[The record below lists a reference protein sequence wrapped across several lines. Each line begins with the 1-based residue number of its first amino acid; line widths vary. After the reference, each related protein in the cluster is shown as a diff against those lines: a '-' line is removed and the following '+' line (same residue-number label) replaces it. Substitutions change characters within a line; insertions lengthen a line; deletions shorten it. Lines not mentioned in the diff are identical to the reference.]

1 MALVRLFDFSK
12 AFDKV
17 PHKRL
22 MKKLWNYGV
31 RGKTH
36 SWIQSFLTT
45 RQQRVA
51 VDGEN
56 SDWVSVDSGVPQGT
70 VLGPTLF
77 LAFIN
82 DLVRTAK
89 HSQVR
94 LFADDCVLYREV
106 KNQEDCELLQADLEN
121 LEKWEEKWSMSFNPD
136 KCNSISIT
144 RKRNKLCHSYKLHN
158 QDLKQVSSTPYLGVE
173 LSSDLTWHDQ
183 INKVCSKGNKQLA
196 FLRRN
201 LQINNMKVKETA
213 YTRPVRPAM
222 EYCSTIW
229 DPQHHKYID
238 QIEKLQRRAA
248 RFVCNS
254 YSYRASVTDMLNRL
268 TWEALEVRRRR
279 VRLIMFFK
287 IQHGLISIPLPP
299 FILRSSRP
307 KEELPH
313 LFKVIYSSTEA
324 YRNSF
329 YVRTVREWNLLP
341 VSIGTLGSLPSFKD
355 GLSSFYPPASL

>member
-1 MALVRLFDFSK
+1 MIVLDFWK

-22 MKKLWNYGV
+22 MKKLRSYGV
-31 RGKTH
+31 RGKIH
-36 SWIQSFLTT
+36 LWIQSFLTI

-82 DLVRTAK
+82 DLVRAAK

-144 RKRNKLCHSYKLHN
+144 RKRNKLCHNYKLHN
-158 QDLKQVSSTPYLGVE
+158 QDFKQVSSTPYLGVE

-201 LQINNMKVKETA
+201 LQINNMKVKELHIRGSSAQQWNTVQPSGILI
-213 YTRPVRPAM
+213 TT
-222 EYCSTIW
+222 ST
-229 DPQHHKYID
+229 
-238 QIEKLQRRAA
+238 
-248 RFVCNS
+248 
-254 YSYRASVTDMLNRL
+254 
-268 TWEALEVRRRR
+268 
-279 VRLIMFFK
+279 
-287 IQHGLISIPLPP
+287 
-299 FILRSSRP
+299 
-307 KEELPH
+307 
-313 LFKVIYSSTEA
+313 
-324 YRNSF
+324 
-329 YVRTVREWNLLP
+329 
-341 VSIGTLGSLPSFKD
+341 
-355 GLSSFYPPASL
+355 

>member
-1 MALVRLFDFSK
+1 
-12 AFDKV
+12 
-17 PHKRL
+17 
-22 MKKLWNYGV
+22 
-31 RGKTH
+31 
-36 SWIQSFLTT
+36 
-45 RQQRVA
+45 
-51 VDGEN
+51 
-56 SDWVSVDSGVPQGT
+56 
-70 VLGPTLF
+70 
-77 LAFIN
+77 
-82 DLVRTAK
+82 
-89 HSQVR
+89 
-94 LFADDCVLYREV
+94 
-106 KNQEDCELLQADLEN
+106 
-121 LEKWEEKWSMSFNPD
+121 
-136 KCNSISIT
+136 
-144 RKRNKLCHSYKLHN
+144 
-158 QDLKQVSSTPYLGVE
+158 
-173 LSSDLTWHDQ
+173 
-183 INKVCSKGNKQLA
+183 
-196 FLRRN
+196 
-201 LQINNMKVKETA
+201 MKVKETA
-213 YTRPVRPAM
+213 YTGLLRLAM

-229 DPQHHKYID
+229 DPHHHKYID

-279 VRLIMFFK
+279 ARLIMLFK

-313 LFKVIYSSTEA
+313 LFKVVYSSTEA

>member
-1 MALVRLFDFSK
+1 MCSISHTTLSFRSQRSCESQLISLTQELHEKLEEKSQVEMIVLDFSK

-82 DLVRTAK
+82 DLVRAAK

-183 INKVCSKGNKQLA
+183 INKVCSKGNKTACLS
-196 FLRRN
+196 
-201 LQINNMKVKETA
+201 ETKTPNKQHESQGNCIYGA
-213 YTRPVRPAM
+213 RPP
-222 EYCSTIW
+222 S
-229 DPQHHKYID
+229 
-238 QIEKLQRRAA
+238 
-248 RFVCNS
+248 N
-254 YSYRASVTDMLNRL
+254 
-268 TWEALEVRRRR
+268 
-279 VRLIMFFK
+279 
-287 IQHGLISIPLPP
+287 G
-299 FILRSSRP
+299 ILFN
-307 KEELPH
+307 H
-313 LFKVIYSSTEA
+313 
-324 YRNSF
+324 
-329 YVRTVREWNLLP
+329 
-341 VSIGTLGSLPSFKD
+341 LGSSSPQVHRPNRKITEKSCSFCLQQLLLQSIRYRYVK
-355 GLSSFYPPASL
+355 

>member
-1 MALVRLFDFSK
+1 MQILK
-12 AFDKV
+12 A
-17 PHKRL
+17 H
-22 MKKLWNYGV
+22 
-31 RGKTH
+31 
-36 SWIQSFLTT
+36 
-45 RQQRVA
+45 
-51 VDGEN
+51 
-56 SDWVSVDSGVPQGT
+56 
-70 VLGPTLF
+70 TLF

-82 DLVRTAK
+82 DLVRAAK

-213 YTRPVRPAM
+213 YTGLVRPG
-222 EYCSTIW
+222 
-229 DPQHHKYID
+229 
-238 QIEKLQRRAA
+238 R
-248 RFVCNS
+248 
-254 YSYRASVTDMLNRL
+254 
-268 TWEALEVRRRR
+268 
-279 VRLIMFFK
+279 
-287 IQHGLISIPLPP
+287 PP
-299 FILRSSRP
+299 SNGILFN
-307 KEELPH
+307 H
-313 LFKVIYSSTEA
+313 
-324 YRNSF
+324 
-329 YVRTVREWNLLP
+329 
-341 VSIGTLGSLPSFKD
+341 LGS
-355 GLSSFYPPASL
+355 SSPQVHRPNRKITEKSCLFCLQQLLLQSIRYRYVK